1 MFGIKKNKNNLNDN
15 LSNNKFVSDN
25 NTIKVNGDKIKVKGD
40 NITNYY
46 GKLNKNDKIDFANK
60 IAETQYGIDVLTRKI
75 LSCPMCKNKYPIL
88 IANVR
93 DRYSRNGIALLCSSI
108 DVLLS
113 CHPDDLNF
121 ICNECKNNM
130 EELRKLK
137 CQLEAYNKILG
148 KK

>member
-1 MFGIKKNKNNLNDN
+1 MLKLFGVSGFQPWDGGFVGDN
-15 LSNNKFVSDN
+15 LSGNKFVSDN
-25 NTIKVNGDKIKVKGD
+25 NTIKVKGD

-46 GKLNKNDKIDFANK
+46 GKLNKNDKIEFANK
-60 IAETQYGIDVLTRKI
+60 IVETEYSIDILTRKI
-75 LSCPMCKNKYPIL
+75 LSCPMCKNKYSTL

-93 DRYSRNGIALLCSSI
+93 DEYSRSGVALLYSDI

-113 CHPDDLNF
+113 CHSDDLNF

-130 EELRKLK
+130 EELRKLRY
-137 CQLEAYNKILG
+137 QLNTYNKMLG